1 MCREHETVNGN
12 MNAAYKMPGL
22 YRKKGVLVLGLA
34 RSGRAAARLLLEDGA
49 DVTGFDE
56 NRSLEIGPGLE
67 GVRVVLGRETDDLLE
82 GIDEVILSPGVETD
96 HETVRKALRLSI
108 PVISELELG
117 YRFSSA
123 GIIAVTGTNG
133 KSTTV
138 NMIGAILQAA
148 GREAVVAGNVGL
160 PFCSV
165 VRNLGPRGIFVL
177 EVSSFQLETVSGF
190 HPDVGGILNLTP
202 DHLDRYDSLE
212 EYIAAKARILDN
224 LDDSDTFFYN
234 ALDERCVE
242 LASSFGGR
250 RVPFS
255 SGGQVEDGVYLDG
268 DRMVRRSKG
277 AGKVF
282 MERKELH
289 VVGLHNVENA
299 LAAVAAVEPYDIPE
313 EACRKAL
320 SRFEGLAHRM
330 ERVGTIDGIDYFNDS
345 KATNVEAAV
354 MSLRGLDRK
363 VVLIA
368 GGKDKG
374 SDFSKLLEVTDRVK
388 AIVTLGEAAP
398 LIEEAVGS
406 VVPVARAGTM
416 QEAVEIAS
424 RTAGEGEI
432 VLLSPAC
439 ASFDMFTDFEHR
451 GEVFKSCVRNL
462 RKTAH

>member
-1 MCREHETVNGN
+1 MKD
-12 MNAAYKMPGL
+12 AYKMPGL
-22 YRKKGVLVLGLA
+22 YSKKGVLVLGLA
-34 RSGRAAARLLLEDGA
+34 RSGRAAARLLLDDGA
-49 DVTGFDE
+49 EVTGFDE
-56 NRSLEIGPGLE
+56 NVGLVTGPELE
-67 GVRVVLGRETDDLLE
+67 GARVVLGGPADDLFE
-82 GIDEVILSPGVETD
+82 GIEEVVLSPGMTTD
-96 HETVRKALRLSI
+96 HEMVRRAVELSI
-108 PVISELELG
+108 PVVSELEVG

-123 GIIAVTGTNG
+123 RIIAVTGTNG

-138 NMIGAILQAA
+138 NMIGGILQAA
-148 GREAVVAGNVGL
+148 GRETIVAGNVGL

-165 VRNLGPRGIFVL
+165 VRSLGPDGIFVL
-177 EVSSFQLETVSGF
+177 EVSSFQLETVSEF

-202 DHLDRYDSLE
+202 DHLDRYESME
-212 EYIAAKARILDN
+212 EYVGAKARMLDN
-224 LDDSDTFFYN
+224 LEDSDAFFYN
-234 ALDERCVE
+234 ALDERCVD

-250 RVPFS
+250 RIPFS
-255 SGGQVEDGVYLDG
+255 SRGYVENGVYLDG
-268 DRMVRRSKG
+268 DGMVRASKG
-277 AGKVF
+277 APEVF
-282 MERKELH
+282 MDRKELR
-289 VVGLHNVENA
+289 VVGLHNTENA
-299 LAAVAAVEPYDIPE
+299 LAAVAAVEPYGIPG
-313 EACRKAL
+313 EACRAAL
-320 SRFEGLAHRM
+320 RSFEGLPHRM
-330 ERVGTIDGIDYFNDS
+330 ELAGTINGVDYFNDS

-354 MSLRGLDRK
+354 MSLRGIDRK

-374 SDFSKLLEVTDRVK
+374 SDFTKLLDVVERMR

-451 GEVFKSCVRNL
+451 GEVFKSCVKNL
-462 RKTAH
+462 QKTDH

>member
-1 MCREHETVNGN
+1 MYRESETVNGT
-12 MNAAYKMPGL
+12 MNIAYKMPGL
-22 YRKKGVLVLGLA
+22 YRKKRVLVLGLA
-34 RSGRAAARLLLEDGA
+34 RSGRAAARLLLDDGA
-49 DVTGFDE
+49 EVAGFDE
-56 NRSLEIGPGLE
+56 NRSLEIGPELE
-67 GVRVVLGRETDDLLE
+67 GVHVVLGRVIDSMLE
-82 GIDEVILSPGVETD
+82 GMDEVVLSPGVATD
-96 HETVRKALRLSI
+96 HEMVQKALGLSI

-138 NMIGAILQAA
+138 NMIGGILQAA
-148 GREAVVAGNVGL
+148 GRDALVAGNVGL

-165 VRNLGPRGIFVL
+165 VRNLGPRGLFVL
-177 EVSSFQLETVSGF
+177 EVSSFQLETVTGF

-202 DHLDRYDSLE
+202 DHLDRYDSMD
-212 EYIAAKARILDN
+212 EYVRAKARILDN
-224 LDDSDTFFYN
+224 LSGSDAFFYN
-234 ALDERCVE
+234 ALDERCVD
-242 LASSFGGR
+242 LASSFDGR

-255 SGGQVEDGVYLDG
+255 SGGYVESGVYLDG
-268 DRMVRRSKG
+268 DKMVRESKD
-277 AGKVF
+277 GKEIF
-282 MERKELH
+282 MERGMLG
-289 VVGLHNVENA
+289 VIGLHNVENA
-299 LAAVAAVEPYDIPE
+299 LAAVAAVEPYDIPG
-313 EACRKAL
+313 EACKTAL
-320 SRFEGLAHRM
+320 SCFEGLAHRM
-330 ERVGTIDGIDYFNDS
+330 ELAGTIDGIDYFNDS

-374 SDFSKLLEVTDRVK
+374 SDFSKLLEVMGRVR
-388 AIVTLGEAAP
+388 AVVTLGEAAP
-398 LIEEAVGS
+398 LIEEAIGS
-406 VVPVARAGTM
+406 VVPIARAGTM

-424 RTAGEGEI
+424 RTVGEGEI

-451 GEVFKSCVRNL
+451 GEVFKSCVKNL